1 MPEAFSGETETG
13 SPRKMRSMQKRLWPI
28 AIVAIGLLF
37 GLRPAPAA
45 DPAFQSFLQSLWP
58 EAQKAGVPRATF
70 DAATRTL
77 EPDLSLPD
85 IVVPGRPE
93 KAAPAQP
100 EFVLKPVD
108 YLKENTLVR
117 LTAQGRK
124 LLVTHR
130 AALEAIDKA
139 YGVPPP
145 VLLAIW
151 ARETAYGTYKLP
163 YDAFRVLATQAYY
176 GKRKDQFRQEFLFAL
191 KMLADREVA
200 LADMRSS
207 WAGAMG
213 MTQFLPSEFYK
224 YAVDFDGNGRRDIWH
239 SVPDAL
245 ASAAKQLVEKG
256 WQKGGDWAI
265 EVRAPRD
272 IDCTIAEPDTKMT
285 VAAWLQRGFVPS
297 KSRKLRPHELLE
309 EASLL
314 MPEGIYGPAFLTP
327 NNYFVIKSYNISD
340 LYVLFVGQLSDR
352 IGDGSAFE
360 TPWSKVKQMKTA
372 DLEQIQR
379 VLVDRGFYKE
389 KVDGKAGM
397 KTRSA
402 LGAYQRANSLKVD
415 CWPSAAVLTHMM
427 KTTR

>member
-1 MPEAFSGETETG
+1 MPRRWRRWSAVVLAAGAF
-13 SPRKMRSMQKRLWPI
+13 L
-28 AIVAIGLLF
+28 VV
-37 GLRPAPAA
+37 RPAIAA

-58 EAQKAGVPRATF
+58 EAQKAGVARATF
-70 DAATRTL
+70 DAVARSL
-77 EPDLSLPD
+77 APDLSLPD
-85 IVVPGRPE
+85 LVIPGRPE

-100 EFVLKPVD
+100 EFVQKPAD

-124 LLVTHR
+124 LLAKHR
-130 AALEAIDKA
+130 TTLEAIERSF
-139 YGVPPP
+139 GVPPSI
-145 VLLAIW
+145 VLAIW
-151 ARETAYGTYKLP
+151 ARETAYGSYRLP
-163 YDAFRVLATQAYY
+163 YDALRVLATQAYL
-176 GKRKDQFRQEFLFAL
+176 GRRKEQFRQEFLLAL
-191 KMLADREVA
+191 KMLGDRDVA

-224 YAVDFDGNGRRDIWH
+224 YAVDFDGDGRRDIWH

-245 ASAAKQLVEKG
+245 ASAARQLVEKG

-272 IDCTIAEPDTKMT
+272 VDCSIAEPDTKMT
-285 VAAWLQRGFVPS
+285 VAAWLQRGFVPAQN
-297 KSRKLRPHELLE
+297 RKLRPHELLE

-352 IGDGSAFE
+352 IGDGSAFV

-372 DLEQIQR
+372 ELERMQR
-379 VLVDRGFYKE
+379 ILTERGFYRE
-389 KVDGKAGM
+389 KIDGKAGM

-402 LGAYQRANSLKVD
+402 LGAYQRANGLKVD
-415 CWPSAAVLTHMM
+415 CWPSAAVLAHMQ
-427 KTTR
+427 TRR